1 MKPIGPDDKV
11 CPSCHAI
18 IVVERKPTRP
28 DEEKGWTLRH
38 LASIMG
44 QGGCALMIAQNVIVL
59 IGVATF
65 AGPAAAFLG
74 SPNAAPDLG
83 PVANLALVS
92 QVLDLIGLR
101 LIAIALVVLG
111 AGAMLLRRRDPFTEE
126 EITVPT
132 RTAAFPMAAGLF
144 VFVWV
149 LLTAVWRVA
158 YPAGLGTSAAQI
170 LADFSAGGLA
180 VLPPETGLMMGLW
193 VVATV
198 ALFAAALLLG
208 FFGRRLP
215 SRIYTPRSLKV
226 TAWMDFTVMNL
237 VLTVGIVVFPLGLLA
252 YRGLEIVFLSFLATK
267 LTVLALFGVF
277 AYWTLLARFDTF
289 GKISLLVPVMKGIP
303 QEVTTATAVVQ
314 AEIEKT
320 APAEPTILLPP
331 PTEDD
336 MRGIEHVK

>member
-11 CPSCHAI
+11 CPSCHSI
-18 IVVERKPTRP
+18 LVVERKPTRP

-44 QGGCALMIAQNVIVL
+44 QGGCALMIAQNAVVL
-59 IGVATF
+59 IGVAAF

-74 SPNAAPDLG
+74 SPGAAPDLG
-83 PVANLALVS
+83 PVANLAIVS
-92 QVLDLIGLR
+92 QILDLIGLA
-101 LIAIALVVLG
+101 LIAVALVVLG

-126 EITVPT
+126 EVTVST
-132 RTAAFPMAAGLF
+132 RTAVFPMAAGLL

-170 LADFSAGGLA
+170 LADFAGGGPA
-180 VLPPETGLMMGLW
+180 VLPSEIGLMMDLW
-193 VVATV
+193 VVATI
-198 ALFAAALLLG
+198 ALLAAAVLLG

-215 SRIYTPRSLKV
+215 TKVFTPRSLKV
-226 TAWMDFTVMNL
+226 TAWMDFTVVNL
-237 VLTVGIVVFPLGLLA
+237 ILTVGIVMFPLGLIP

-277 AYWTLLARFDTF
+277 AYWTLLGRFDTF
-289 GKISLLVPVMKGIP
+289 GKLSLLVPVMKAIP
-303 QEVTTATAVVQ
+303 QEVTTAKAVVQ

-320 APAEPTILLPP
+320 EPPEPTILLPP

-336 MRGIEHVK
+336 MKGIEHVK